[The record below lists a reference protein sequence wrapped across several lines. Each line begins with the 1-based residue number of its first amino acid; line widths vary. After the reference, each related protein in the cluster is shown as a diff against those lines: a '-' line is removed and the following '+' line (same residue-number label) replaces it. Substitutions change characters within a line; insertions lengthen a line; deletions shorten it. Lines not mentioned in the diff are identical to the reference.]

1 MNLLATQ
8 IPAPSRA
15 TAASEVAGAPSK
27 ADPHNQHRPAET
39 SPYLAARREWDER
52 YGNLITRAKNWRTAA
67 FLALLIAI
75 AETCG
80 LIVLSMRAKTVPYVV
95 AIDSLGRVLAA
106 GPADQASRADDR
118 LKRAALFQW
127 VSDLRS
133 VTTDGIAQRKA
144 IDRVYAMIANGS
156 PAQVE
161 IGEFFRSDPP
171 YQRAQTK
178 TVDVDVKA
186 VFAASD
192 RTYQVEWTETTRG
205 LAGHVESEERWKG
218 SFTIAVNPPND
229 ERLIRINPL
238 GIYVTN
244 VSWSRVL

>member
-1 MNLLATQ
+1 MNLAEAQ
-8 IPAPSRA
+8 IPAPGRA
-15 TAASEVAGAPSK
+15 TANVVEGAQSK
-27 ADPHNQHRPAET
+27 PEPPNQHRPPET

-52 YGNLITRAKNWRTAA
+52 YGSFITRAKNWRTAA
-67 FLALLIAI
+67 FLALLITTL
-75 AETCG
+75 ETGG
-80 LIVLSMRAKTVPYVV
+80 LIALSMKAKTVPYVV
-95 AIDSLGRVLAA
+95 AVDSLGRVLAA
-106 GPADQASRADDR
+106 GPADQASQADDR

-133 VTTDGIAQRKA
+133 VTTDGVAQRKA

-192 RTYQVEWTETTRG
+192 RTYQVEWTETNRG
-205 LAGHVESEERWKG
+205 LAGQEESEERWKG
-218 SFTIAVNPPND
+218 SFTIAVNPPSD

>member
-1 MNLLATQ
+1 MSQPSIQTVA
-8 IPAPSRA
+8 PADSLEG
-15 TAASEVAGAPSK
+15 TAEYPAKSGM
-27 ADPHNQHRPAET
+27 PAES

-52 YGNLITRAKNWRTAA
+52 YGSLITRARNWRFAA
-67 FLALLIAI
+67 LFALAVALVA
-75 AETCG
+75 TSG
-80 LIVLSMRAKTVPYVV
+80 LIVLSTKAKVIPYVV
-95 AIDSLGRVLAA
+95 AIDNLGRVLAA

-127 VSDLRS
+127 VSDLRT
-133 VTTDGIAQRKA
+133 VTTDGVAQRKA
-144 IDRVYAMIANGS
+144 IDRVYSMIANGS

-161 IGEFFRSDPP
+161 IGEFYRSDPP

-192 RTYQVEWTETTRG
+192 KTYQVEWTETNRG
-205 LAGHVESEERWKG
+205 LSGQVESEDRWKG
-218 SFTIAVNPPND
+218 SFTIAVSPPTD
-229 ERLIRINPL
+229 EKLIRVNPL

-244 VSWSRVL
+244 VSWSKVL

>member
-1 MNLLATQ
+1 MSQ
-8 IPAPSRA
+8 PAIQ
-15 TAASEVAGAPSK
+15 TVAPADSLVVPAEHPAKSGAP
-27 ADPHNQHRPAET
+27 AES

-52 YGNLITRAKNWRTAA
+52 YGSLITRARNWRLAA
-67 FLALLIAI
+67 LLALAVALVA
-75 AETCG
+75 TCG
-80 LIVLSMRAKTVPYVV
+80 LIVLSTKAKVIPYVV
-95 AIDSLGRVLAA
+95 AIDNLGRVLAA

-127 VSDLRS
+127 VSDLRT
-133 VTTDGIAQRKA
+133 VTTDGVAQRKA
-144 IDRVYAMIANGS
+144 IDRVYSMIASGS

-161 IGEFFRSDPP
+161 IGEFYRSDPP

-192 RTYQVEWTETTRG
+192 KTYQVEWTETIRG
-205 LAGHVESEERWKG
+205 LSGQVESEDRWKG
-218 SFTIAVNPPND
+218 SFTIAVSPPTD
-229 ERLIRINPL
+229 EKLIRVNPL

-244 VSWSRVL
+244 VSWSKVL

>member
-1 MNLLATQ
+1 MNLAEAQ
-8 IPAPSRA
+8 IPAPGRA
-15 TAASEVAGAPSK
+15 TVTEGARSK
-27 ADPHNQHRPAET
+27 PEARNQHRAPET

-95 AIDSLGRVLAA
+95 AIDNLGRVLAA

-127 VSDLRS
+127 MSDLRT
-133 VTTDGIAQRKA
+133 VTTDGVAQRKA
-144 IDRVYAMIANGS
+144 IDRVYSMIANGS

-161 IGEFFRSDPP
+161 IGDFYRNDPP
-171 YQRAQTK
+171 FDRAQK
-178 TVDVDVKA
+178 RTVEVDVKA
-186 VFAASD
+186 VFPVSD
-192 RTYQVEWTETTRG
+192 RTYQVEWTEIVRG
-205 LAGHVESEERWKG
+205 LSGQIESQDNWKG
-218 SFTIAVNPPND
+218 SV
-229 ERLIRINPL
+229 
-238 GIYVTN
+238 
-244 VSWSRVL
+244 

>member
-1 MNLLATQ
+1 MNDTVMQ
-8 IPAPSRA
+8 TDTSPRPETGGNS
-15 TAASEVAGAPSK
+15 
-27 ADPHNQHRPAET
+27 HQHRPADT

-52 YGNLITRAKNWRTAA
+52 YGSLITRARNWRIAA
-67 FLALLIAI
+67 ILALAVALVA
-75 AETCG
+75 TCG
-80 LIVLSMRAKTVPYVV
+80 LFAVSMKTKVVPYVV
-95 AIDSLGRVLAA
+95 AVDNLGRVLAA

-118 LKRAALFQW
+118 LKRAALYHW
-127 VSDLRS
+127 VSDLRT
-133 VTTDGIAQRKA
+133 VTTDGVAQRKA
-144 IDRVYAMIANGS
+144 IDRVYAMIASGS

-161 IGEFFRSDPP
+161 IGEFYRSDPP

-192 RTYQVEWTETTRG
+192 KTYQVEWTETTRG
-205 LAGHVESEERWKG
+205 LSGQVESEDRWKG
-218 SFTIAVNPPND
+218 DFTIAVNPPTD

-244 VSWSRVL
+244 VSWSKVL